1 MSCAITAIMTKEVY
15 FSIDIETDGPCPGL
29 NSMLSLGVVALCPVR
44 GELGFFEDNLK
55 LLPEAN
61 PNPKTM
67 SEFWSQW
74 PQQYAATR
82 VNVQDPADVFLRFDQ
97 WVNSFDGVPVAVAFP
112 AGFDF
117 SWIWY
122 YSNRF
127 VGNCAFSFSC
137 IDLKTLAWS
146 ILGGNY
152 RHATK
157 RRWPGHWFSSKLN
170 HTHVAI
176 EDAREQG
183 VLFLNMLKDLEHKQ
197 ITLGVKS

>member
-1 MSCAITAIMTKEVY
+1 VLFMSKEIY

-29 NSMLSLGVVALCPVR
+29 NSMLSLGVVALCAKR
-44 GELGFFEDNLK
+44 GELGSFEANLD
-55 LLPEAN
+55 LLPEASA
-61 PNPKTM
+61 NPKTT

-82 VNVQDPADVFLRFDQ
+82 VNTQDPAVVFRRFDR
-97 WVNSFDGVPVAVAFP
+97 WVQSFGGVPVAVAFP

-127 VGNCAFSFSC
+127 VGSCAFSFSC
-137 IDLKTLAWS
+137 IDLKTLAWT

-157 RRWPGHWFSSKLN
+157 RRWPKQWFSPDLS

-183 VLFLNMLKDLEHKQ
+183 AVFLSMLRDLREIQFK
-197 ITLGVKS
+197 TGVTT